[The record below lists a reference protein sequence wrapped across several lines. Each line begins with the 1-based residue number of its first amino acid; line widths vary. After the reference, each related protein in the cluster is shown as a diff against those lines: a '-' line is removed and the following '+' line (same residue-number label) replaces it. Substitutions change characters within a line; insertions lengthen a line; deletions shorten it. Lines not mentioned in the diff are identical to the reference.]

1 MCAIFIKN
9 CLAIIARD
17 QQKLHDLK
25 FMYHDLEFMSH
36 DLEFMYHDLEVMP
49 HDLELLSR
57 YLYFVT

>member
-1 MCAIFIKN
+1 MRHFHKKN

-17 QQKLHDLK
+17 QQKL
-25 FMYHDLEFMSH
+25 HDLEFMSH